1 MMRILGCLDGT
12 NAEQIG
18 HAAQMFCLTEPL
30 TIALLTVIDIGPREE
45 IDRMRGRFWRPPMS
59 HQPITEEMEAAE
71 AAAAQEIVRA
81 AHAYVEN
88 AETLVRRGRP
98 ELEIVN
104 AAAEWKADVILVC
117 SHAEYGEPP
126 HVGPRSVGHVARFV
140 LDHAPCPVLL
150 VRPMAREQFP
160 IDR

>member
-1 MMRILGCLDGT
+1 MRVLGCLDGT

-18 HAAQMFCLTEPL
+18 HAAQMFTSMEPQ
-30 TIALLTVIDIGPREE
+30 TIALLTVIDIGPRDD
-45 IDRMRGRFWRPPMS
+45 IDRMRGRFWRPPMG
-59 HQPITEEMEAAE
+59 HQPVTEEMVAAE
-71 AAAAQEIVRA
+71 TAAAQEILSAGR
-81 AHAYVEN
+81 AYVEK
-88 AETLVRRGRP
+88 AETLVRPGRP

-104 AAAEWKADVILVC
+104 AAAEWRADVILIC
-117 SHAEYGEPP
+117 ARAEYGEPP
-126 HVGPRSVGHVARFV
+126 HLGPRSVGHVARFV